1 MKDGLVYTNEKC
13 IVCNKC
19 ISTCPVPMANYAM
32 VNEDGTGRID
42 VDGDACIACGACF
55 DACAHGARSFK
66 DDTERFFEDLKK
78 GTCISVLI
86 APAFLANY
94 PAEYKK
100 YLGVLKAAGVNHL
113 ISVSFGADITTWA
126 YLNYITKNNF
136 LGGISQPCPAVVGY
150 IERYVPEVLPKLM
163 PVHSPMMCSAI
174 YAKKYMGINDK
185 LAFISPCIA
194 KKNEI
199 DDPNCKGYISYNV
212 TFDHLVNYI
221 KKNNLRSSS
230 SAGDEIE
237 YGLGSVYPMPGGLK
251 ENVYWFLGDDVFI
264 RQVEGERNIY
274 EYLHKYS
281 DRLKAGKDLPFMVDA
296 LNCEKGCL
304 YGSATE
310 AAFGEDDD
318 VLMNLQKIRA
328 ESKKKRG
335 TWGQNLSPKERFKA
349 LNAQFKKLKL
359 EDFIR
364 TYTDRSGT
372 LRHKTPSSTE
382 LESIFRSMG
391 KDTKEKQNINCSACG
406 YANCRTMAEA
416 IYNGNNHKENCV
428 FYAKDT
434 AQAETMHAQKLAEEV
449 KAQTA
454 HELDNAEH
462 VNAILADISDNFTS
476 ILTSLEDLSVGNENN
491 AKESTEIAMD
501 VQDISEFS
509 NELKSAFD
517 NIAGFLAKIEENNN
531 SIFSI
536 AAQTNLL
543 ALNASIE
550 AARAGESGRGFAVV
564 ADQIKDL
571 SESSRS
577 AAQDSNSNS
586 TEVKSFM
593 QGLMEQ
599 AARLNELVAHV
610 DTRVENLAAATE
622 EISASTKLVEEL
634 SVKIQKRMEEIKK
647 YQ

>member
-1 MKDGLVYTNEKC
+1 MKDGLVYTNERC

-19 ISTCPVPMANYAM
+19 ISACPVPMANYAIL
-32 VNEDGTGRID
+32 NEDGTGKIN

-55 DACAHGARSFK
+55 DACAHDARSFK

-78 GTCISVLI
+78 GNRISVLI

-94 PAEYKK
+94 PSEYKK
-100 YLGVLKAAGVNHL
+100 YLGILKAAGVNHL

-150 IERYVPEVLPKLM
+150 IEKYVPEVLPKLM

-174 YAKKYMGINDK
+174 YAKKYMGITDK
-185 LAFISPCIA
+185 LAFLSPCIA

-212 TFDHLVNYI
+212 TFEHLINYI
-221 KKNNLRSSS
+221 KKNNLRSGSLT
-230 SAGDEIE
+230 GDEIE

-264 RQVEGERNIY
+264 RQVEGEHNIY

-281 DRLKAGKDLPFMVDA
+281 DWVKKNKELPFMVDA

-304 YGSATE
+304 YGTATE
-310 AAFGEDDD
+310 AALGENDD

-328 ESKKKRG
+328 ESKKKKG
-335 TWGQNLSPKERFKA
+335 TWGQNMTPKERFKA

-364 TYTDRSGT
+364 HYTDRSGEV
-372 LRHKTPSSTE
+372 RHKTPDSAE
-382 LESIFRSMG
+382 LQAVFKDMG

-406 YANCRTMAEA
+406 YPDCRTMAEA
-416 IYNGNNHKENCV
+416 IFNGNNHKENCV
-428 FYAKDT
+428 IYAKDM
-434 AQAETMHAQKLAEEV
+434 AVAEARLAQKLAKEV

-462 VNAILADISDNFTS
+462 INAILADISENFTN
-476 ILTSLEDLSVGNENN
+476 ILSSLEDLSAGNENN
-491 AKESTEIAMD
+491 ARESTEIAMD
-501 VQDISEFS
+501 MQDINEFS
-509 NELKSAFD
+509 DELKRAFD

-586 TEVKSFM
+586 TEVKGFM
-593 QGLMEQ
+593 QKLMEQ
-599 AARLNELVAHV
+599 AAKLNELVQNV

-634 SVKIQKRMEEIKK
+634 SCEIQKRMEEIKK